1 MDAHQHIV
9 EEDAGGVAAGRPQ
22 DVSPLAVKSDVADL
36 IESLEESFRDMRE
49 CAMKKLRAYR
59 SNVKWTLPGGVK
71 ARVAPHMVARVYR
84 SGRTF
89 EDYVRDMM
97 RRKELR
103 GNHLAEEMLS
113 MALLVDRAVMESND
127 DWINHKS
134 TEIALRRLYGLERAF
149 GPVRS
154 VADWKPSK
162 NAGGKWR
169 SKVQFHLM
177 DEIDVGTMD
186 PDNIGIEAVDK
197 EVRER
202 LKDKALLAK
211 SLGNL
216 GSVPAGSAEEH

>member
-1 MDAHQHIV
+1 
-9 EEDAGGVAAGRPQ
+9 
-22 DVSPLAVKSDVADL
+22 
-36 IESLEESFRDMRE
+36 
-49 CAMKKLRAYR
+49 
-59 SNVKWTLPGGVK
+59 
-71 ARVAPHMVARVYR
+71 
-84 SGRTF
+84 
-89 EDYVRDMM
+89 MM

-149 GPVRS
+149 GPVRT

-162 NAGGKWR
+162 NSGGKWR

-177 DEIDVGTMD
+177 DEIDVGAMD